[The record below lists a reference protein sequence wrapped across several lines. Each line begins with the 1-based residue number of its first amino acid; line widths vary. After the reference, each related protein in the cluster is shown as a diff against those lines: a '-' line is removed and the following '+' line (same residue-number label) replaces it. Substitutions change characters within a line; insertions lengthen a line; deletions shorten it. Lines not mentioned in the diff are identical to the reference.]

1 MGSRK
6 TNEVYNILKLELRLK
21 ISYDV
26 FSKFIFVTYLN

>member
-1 MGSRK
+1 MGNRK
-6 TNEVYNILKLELRLK
+6 TTEVYNILKLELWIK